1 MNNYEI
7 RTNKKKATIINVAQ
21 GLFKEKGFVNVSIK
35 EIASKANVSQVSI
48 YNYFGNKD
56 ALVGEC
62 VNFLMIEVIAS
73 AREILRSKM
82 DFKEKV
88 TKALSICSNDT
99 SISLSE
105 YFSKEALNDKA
116 LLKLIN
122 EFVNKEKF
130 ELFRE
135 YIEVGKK
142 EGAIDKTIPT
152 ETILKFIEAISI
164 AENSIDYSTVY
175 DGYIE
180 DIQKLLLHGLL
191 GH

>member
-21 GLFKEKGFVNVSIK
+21 ELFKEKGFVNASIK

-62 VNFLMIEVIAS
+62 VSSLMLVVINT
-73 AREILRSKM
+73 AREILVSEI

-88 TKALSICSNDT
+88 TKALSMCSNDI
-99 SISLSE
+99 SISLNE
-105 YFSKEALNDKA
+105 YFTKEALNDKA
-116 LLKLIN
+116 LIKLIN

-135 YIEVGKK
+135 YIEIGKK
-142 EGAIDKTIPT
+142 EGAIDKTIAT

-164 AENSIDYSTVY
+164 AESTIDYSTVP

-180 DIQKLLLHGLL
+180 DIQKLLFHGIL
-191 GH
+191 GK